1 MPYVFKGN
9 PTHTLGV
16 EIELQVVDR
25 ETLALSSSVQQILD
39 RVPERWADQ
48 IKPELMQSYC
58 EFNTGICTTVK
69 DVERDLGEKLDW
81 SRGVAQ
87 ELGLNLCWGGT
98 HPFSPW
104 SEQRYSPGERYEWL
118 THAMRDISR
127 RLVVFGLHVHVGVN
141 SGDKAIQ
148 LCDRLLRHLPT
159 LLALSTNS
167 PMWNGRD
174 TGLASYRSKV
184 MEALPTAGLPYH
196 MRNWSEYVWL
206 VDHLIATNFI
216 HSIREIW
223 WDIRPHAE
231 FGTVEIRVMDMPMN
245 MPHLLALVALTQS
258 LVAGIS
264 EDIDRGAYLF
274 DCHPMIAK
282 QNKWHAE
289 RFGMEADFVDPDT
302 MKAVS
307 AVETVRTLLDRCR
320 PHAERLG
327 CATELESVND
337 ILENG
342 TGAAHQREIYRRTG
356 DMREVVSG
364 LMELQQRH
372 SPLGVPA
379 AMNVETG
386 KGSTPDGGSHGRIG

>member
-1 MPYVFKGN
+1 MPYAFKGN
-9 PTHTLGV
+9 ATHTLGV

-25 ETLALSSSVQQILD
+25 ETLALSNSVQQILD
-39 RVPERWADQ
+39 RVPERWTDQ

-58 EFNTGICTTVK
+58 EFNSGICTTVN
-69 DVERDLGEKLDW
+69 DVKRDLGEKLEW
-81 SRGVAQ
+81 SRGVAE
-87 ELGLNLCWGGT
+87 ELGLTLCWGGT

-104 SEQRYSPGERYEWL
+104 SEQIYSPGERYEWL
-118 THAMRDISR
+118 TRAMRDISR

-141 SGDKAIQ
+141 TGDKAIQ

-231 FGTVEIRVMDMPMN
+231 FGTVEVRVMDMPMN
-245 MPHLLALVALTQS
+245 MPHLLSLVALTQS

-264 EDIDRGAYLF
+264 QDIDRGAYLF

-289 RFGMEADFVDPDT
+289 RFGMEADFVDPDS

-327 CATELESVND
+327 CATELEGIND
-337 ILENG
+337 IIENG
-342 TGAAHQREIYRRTG
+342 TGAALQREIYQRTG
-356 DMREVVSG
+356 DMREVVKG
-364 LMELQQRH
+364 LMEMQQPR
-372 SPLGVPA
+372 SPLDVPA

-386 KGSTPDGGSHGRIG
+386 KGSIPDGGSRG